1 MRSIIAL
8 TAIVCGT
15 IIVCGANPLW
25 SAPAWIL
32 AALGAISRR

>member
-1 MRSIIAL
+1 MRSFISW
-8 TAIVCGT
+8 TAIICGT

-32 AALGAISRR
+32 AALGVIARR